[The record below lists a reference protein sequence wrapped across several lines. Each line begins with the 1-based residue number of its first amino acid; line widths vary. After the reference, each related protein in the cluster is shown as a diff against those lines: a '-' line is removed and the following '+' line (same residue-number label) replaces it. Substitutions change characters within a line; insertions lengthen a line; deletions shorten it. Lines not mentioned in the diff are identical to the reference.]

1 MDLSVFFVVC
11 SLKFLCLF
19 VVVNVLL
26 TGAGLFAIRYY
37 LTHSKRRCE
46 SDADMTGRV
55 VIVTGSNTGIGK
67 ETARALAARNARVI
81 LACRSVERGQEA
93 LQDIIK
99 TTGNS
104 NIAVKEC
111 NLASLR
117 SVRNFAY
124 DFINSETRL
133 DVLICNAGTG
143 TPFGRYL
150 TEDGFEMQFQ
160 SNHLGHF
167 LLVQLLLEM
176 LRSSAPARIVITS
189 SLAHRFG
196 NIDFANIARADKYES
211 HPFLTYCD
219 TKLANVLFMKELS
232 RLLIDSGITAN
243 ALHPGT
249 IYTNGIRHNKIW
261 YVKWLLLVLSYLYN
275 KNEEEG
281 AQTIIYLA
289 VSDEVAQV
297 TGKYYAD
304 CQPTNYSPLADDP
317 TLARSLWDLSEE
329 LVKVTKAK

>member
-1 MDLSVFFVVC
+1 MLFVFFN
-11 SLKFLCLF
+11 LQFLFLF
-19 VVVNVLL
+19 VVVNIVL

-37 LTHSKRRCE
+37 LSFGKRRCE

-67 ETARALAARNARVI
+67 ETARSLAARNARVI
-81 LACRSVERGQEA
+81 LACRSIERGQQA

-104 NIAVKEC
+104 NIVVKEC

-124 DFINSETRL
+124 DFINSENRL

-150 TEDGFEMQFQ
+150 TEDGIEMQFQ
-160 SNHLGHF
+160 TNHLGHF
-167 LLVQLLLEM
+167 LLVQLLLDM
-176 LRSSAPARIVITS
+176 MRSSAPARIVITS

-196 NIDFANIARADKYES
+196 NIDLANIARADKYEN

-232 RLLIDSGITAN
+232 RLLIDTGITAN
-243 ALHPGT
+243 ALVRL
-249 IYTNGIRHNKIW
+249 N
-261 YVKWLLLVLSYLYN
+261 SY
-275 KNEEEG
+275 
-281 AQTIIYLA
+281 I
-289 VSDEVAQV
+289 
-297 TGKYYAD
+297 
-304 CQPTNYSPLADDP
+304 
-317 TLARSLWDLSEE
+317 
-329 LVKVTKAK
+329 

>member
-1 MDLSVFFVVC
+1 MYTLRSVSLSASMDLSVFFIFVN
-11 SLKFLCLF
+11 LKILCMFLI
-19 VVVNVLL
+19 VNTLL
-26 TGAGLFAIRYY
+26 TCATLFGIRYY
-37 LTHSKRRCE
+37 LSICKQRCD
-46 SDADMTGRV
+46 SDADLTGRV

-81 LACRSVERGQEA
+81 LACRSIERGQQA

-104 NIAVKEC
+104 NIVVKEC

-150 TEDGFEMQFQ
+150 TEDGIEMQFQ

-167 LLVQLLLEM
+167 LLVQLLLDM
-176 LRSSAPARIVITS
+176 MRNSAPARIVITS

-196 NIDFANIARADKYES
+196 NIDLTNIARADKYEN

-232 RLLIDSGITAN
+232 RILIDTGITVN
-243 ALHPGT
+243 ALV
-249 IYTNGIRHNKIW
+249 R
-261 YVKWLLLVLSYLYN
+261 LS
-275 KNEEEG
+275 
-281 AQTIIYLA
+281 I
-289 VSDEVAQV
+289 
-297 TGKYYAD
+297 
-304 CQPTNYSPLADDP
+304 
-317 TLARSLWDLSEE
+317 
-329 LVKVTKAK
+329 